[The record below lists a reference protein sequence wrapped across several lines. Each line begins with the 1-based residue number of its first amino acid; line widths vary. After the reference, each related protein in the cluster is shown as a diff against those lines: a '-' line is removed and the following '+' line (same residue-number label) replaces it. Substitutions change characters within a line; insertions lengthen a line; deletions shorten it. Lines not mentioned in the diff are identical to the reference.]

1 MTITRRT
8 LLAAT
13 AALAMAASFGAAHA
27 GEVTLNIGYQPIVEP
42 SRVPQADKTY
52 ESATGADV
60 EWHVFGGGADVIAA
74 IAAGSIDIGYV
85 GSSPLTAAEKQW
97 LGKRVILDDGRAGHV
112 WSLVGPSYV
121 LADPECNIPGAR
133 WRRKRVTP
141 VTPYGK
147 PADIAVVVDGE
158 LVLARTDQ
166 TVFAPP
172 SWGEAVECRINL

>member
-1 MTITRRT
+1 M
-8 LLAAT
+8 
-13 AALAMAASFGAAHA
+13 
-27 GEVTLNIGYQPIVEP
+27 
-42 SRVPQADKTY
+42 
-52 ESATGADV
+52 SATLTGFSARCCDNDYLNRDSYS
-60 EWHVFGGGADVIAA
+60 EHMKAEHPRGLTTPYYSGRFNRDNPNPQGICHTPSTLREGLRLPARLGT
-74 IAAGSIDIGYV
+74 
-85 GSSPLTAAEKQW
+85 SPLTAAEKQW

-121 LADPECNIPGAR
+121 LADPERNIPGAR

-172 SWGEAVECRINL
+172 SWGVAVECQINL